1 MNTPALPRCPA
12 RMTSP
17 AWGLSRGALRDG
29 PDVPRLPLPAL
40 RHKRWIYAGA
50 FARDLVVG
58 AAVVDLGYAANA
70 FAYVGALD
78 GAPTR
83 AWETVA
89 LPWQVAVD
97 RRSARWRAGAQELS
111 IALPEGGA
119 PGHLRASLRAKDGP
133 VDVDLALTAP
143 FADAPVTCVA
153 PARPGAVDRWN
164 LTTKDNTLRAKGE
177 VRWAGARFAL
187 DDAAVADVTDAYPAR
202 DTVWHW
208 ASFAGAD
215 DRGRAVGLNLCAL
228 HNDSDLARENALWV
242 DGEPHALGAVRFA
255 FDRAAREREP
265 WRITGDGVDLRF
277 TPSGAR
283 GGDEDLVVVVSRFTQ
298 PYGRFEGTVRAG
310 DELVRVEGI
319 SGVVEDHVARW

>member
-1 MNTPALPRCPA
+1 MNTPPLPRCPA

-78 GAPTR
+78 GSPTR

-111 IALPEGGA
+111 ILLPEGGA
-119 PGHLRASLRAKDGP
+119 AGHLRASLRAKGGP
-133 VDVDLALTAP
+133 VDIDLALTAP

-153 PARPGAVDRWN
+153 PARPNAVDRWN
-164 LTTKDNTLRAKGE
+164 LTTKDNTLTATGFVQWGSERFE
-177 VRWAGARFAL
+177 VRAPAII
-187 DDAAVADVTDAYPAR
+187 DVTDAYPPR
-202 DTVWHW
+202 HTVWRW
-208 ASFAGAD
+208 ASFAGTDAE
-215 DRGRAVGLNLCAL
+215 GRRVGLNLCEL
-228 HNDSDLARENALWV
+228 HNDSERARENLLWV
-242 DGEPHALGAVRFA
+242 DGAPYALGPVRFE
-255 FDRAAREREP
+255 FDASAPGSSR
-265 WRITGDGVDLRF
+265 WTITGDGVELRF
-277 TPSGAR
+277 DPAGAR
-283 GGDEDLVVVVSRFTQ
+283 FGHEDMVLIKSRFAQ
-298 PYGRFEGTVRAG
+298 PYGRFSGTLRVGDVTSRIEGVA
-310 DELVRVEGI
+310 
-319 SGVVEDHVARW
+319 GVVEDHDALW